1 MRNRVAVFL
10 TEALLFMTDRALSRE
25 SFLKRAGAG
34 AAVLAAGFPAIVPR
48 RGEAAEALKIGLVEE
63 ITGTYAAFARSEIRG
78 ATMAV
83 DAWNKRGG
91 VMGRPVQLLIED
103 NQNNPG
109 VAVEKARK
117 LVNQDKAVALAG
129 TINSS
134 AALAVSGAAA
144 TMNVP
149 FIDSGSHA
157 DQISGAQCH
166 WNTFQTCHATWMQTH
181 ATGYSIAKKFGK
193 KWYLIAPDYAFGHAI
208 AAGYQDVLKTVGGE
222 VVGYDLTPLGTS
234 DFSTYLTKIE
244 GAKPDCIIAI
254 VNGNDLVNFLKQ
266 ASSFGLL
273 KKFPVAG
280 PQIDLE
286 TAWAL
291 PEEARVGFWGVEWY
305 YRGDLVFGKGNK
317 LGAGFVSAYMKAHQE
332 PPTAHSA
339 FAHVAVD
346 RLLWAINE
354 AKTTDAVKVSK
365 TLSGAKFSGL
375 WDGTSEYRAVDHQLM
390 WPMWFGELRKTG
402 PGGDAHD
409 LLEIVDRQPPE
420 KIAQSAAV
428 QSTICKLNYPS

>member
-1 MRNRVAVFL
+1 MSDRTISRETFL
-10 TEALLFMTDRALSRE
+10 KGAGIGAAALS
-25 SFLKRAGAG
+25 AGI
-34 AAVLAAGFPAIVPR
+34 PAFIPS
-48 RGEAAEALKIGLVEE
+48 RGEAAEALKIGLIEE
-63 ITGTYAAFARSEIRG
+63 ITGIYAAFARSEIRG
-78 ATMAV
+78 ANLAV
-83 DAWNKRGG
+83 AAWNTRGG
-91 VMGRPVQLLIED
+91 VMGRPVQMLVED

-109 VAVEKARK
+109 VGVEKARK
-117 LVNQDKAVALAG
+117 LVNQDKVAALAG

-134 AALAVSGAAA
+134 AALAISAAAA

-149 FIDSGSHA
+149 FVDSGSHA
-157 DQISGAQCH
+157 DQISGVDCH

-193 KWYLIAPDYAFGHAI
+193 KWYLITPDYAFGHAI
-208 AAGYQDVLKTVGGE
+208 AAGYQDVLKSVGGE
-222 VVGYDLTPLGTS
+222 IVGNDLTPLGTT
-234 DFSTYLTKIE
+234 DFSPYLTKIE
-244 GAKPDCIIAI
+244 AAKPDCIIAI
-254 VNGNDLVNFLKQ
+254 VNGSDLVNMLKQ

-291 PEEARVGFWGVEWY
+291 PEDARVGFWGVEWY
-305 YRGDLVFGKGNK
+305 YQGDLVHGKSN
-317 LGAGFVSAYMKAHQE
+317 AVANAFVSAYTKEHHE

-339 FAHVAVD
+339 FAYVAVD

-365 TLSGAKFSGL
+365 TLAGAPFHSL
-375 WDGTSEYRAVDHQLM
+375 WDGASEYRTVDHQLM
-390 WPMWFGELRKTG
+390 WPMWFGELRKVG
-402 PGGDAHD
+402 PGGSKVD
-409 LLEIVDRQPPE
+409 LLEIVDRQPAD

-428 QSTICKLNYPS
+428 QAKICKLDYPS